1 MAYKT
6 LPGLID
12 LLQYVRRQ
20 NSFGFGIRSYAQ
32 EGEDLILQRLFEGQ
46 KRGFYVDVG
55 AHHPIRFSNTYLFY
69 KQGWRG
75 INIDATPG
83 SMELFRK
90 KRPRDINLELA
101 IAEEEAEADFYL
113 FNEPALNTFDQ
124 QLASQRHGPR
134 YRVVQVR
141 TIKKQPL
148 AAVLREYLKLGQT
161 IDILSVDVEG
171 LDLEVLRSN
180 DWQRFPARC
189 VVVEAAEV
197 NLSQLDRYETHQF
210 LSQHG
215 YEIWAKTANTLFYL
229 QKQ

>member
-101 IAEEEAEADFYL
+101 IAQEEAEADFYL

-124 QLASQRHGPR
+124 QLACQRHGPR

-161 IDILSVDVEG
+161 IDILSIDVEG

>member
-20 NSFGFGIRSYAQ
+20 NSFGFGLRSYAQ

-101 IAEEEAEADFYL
+101 IAQEEAEADFYI

-124 QLASQRHGPR
+124 QLASQRHGSR

-141 TIKKQPL
+141 PIKKQPL
-148 AAVLREYLKLGQT
+148 AAVLRDYLKLGQT

-197 NLSQLDRYETHQF
+197 NLSQLDRYETHGF
-210 LSQHG
+210 LNQQG

-229 QKQ
+229 KK

>member
-1 MAYKT
+1 MPYG
-6 LPGLID
+6 LPPGIID
-12 LLQYVRRQ
+12 LIHYIRRQ
-20 NSFGFGIRSYAQ
+20 ISFGFGIRSYAQ
-32 EGEDLILQRLFEGQ
+32 EGEDLILARLFEGQ
-46 KRGFYVDVG
+46 KSGFYVDVG

-69 KQGWRG
+69 KRGWKG
-75 INIDATPG
+75 INIDASPG
-83 SMELFRK
+83 SMELFAK

-101 IAEEEAEADFYL
+101 IAQEEGQSDFYI

-124 QLASQRHGPR
+124 QLASQRHGSR
-134 YRVVQVR
+134 YRVVQVKP
-141 TIKKQPL
+141 IKKRPL
-148 AAVLREYLKLGQT
+148 ATVLRDHLKLGQT

-197 NLSQLDRYETHQF
+197 SLSQLDTNETHCF
-210 LSQHG
+210 LSQQG